1 MQTIRAT
8 PPDPQPNTF
17 FPPGTI
23 PMGTNLV
30 YGYLRIGKKVGL
42 RRASSRLR
50 DVKMSKE
57 GDTKQEK
64 GETKEL

>member
-1 MQTIRAT
+1 
-8 PPDPQPNTF
+8 
-17 FPPGTI
+17 
-23 PMGTNLV
+23 MGTNLV